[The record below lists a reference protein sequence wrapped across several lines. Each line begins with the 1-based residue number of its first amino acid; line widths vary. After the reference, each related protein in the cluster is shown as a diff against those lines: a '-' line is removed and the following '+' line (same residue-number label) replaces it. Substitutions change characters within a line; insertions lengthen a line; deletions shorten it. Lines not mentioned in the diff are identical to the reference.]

1 MICSKEKCVGCYS
14 CINICPMRCIQMQ
27 EDIYGNIYPVIDE
40 SKCIGCKLCEK
51 SCPANANIMESV
63 PKKCFAGWAIND
75 LDRKTSS
82 SGGVA
87 SVITEYIVKN
97 KGVVYG
103 AVIDPKKLTVEHRR
117 IDTEQEISKLKK
129 SKYVHSYIK
138 DCYRQAEEDLN
149 NGKKVLFTGT
159 PCQIGGLKAFLKK
172 DYNNLYTI
180 DIICHGVPNQKYL
193 LEYVKSFGEIEDF
206 DDYSFRDNSE
216 YTFTLYNR
224 GEVKKK
230 IYYRESEYIMGF
242 LTNLIQRENCFSC
255 KYAKVERVSDIT
267 LGDFWGIG
275 KKEKFS
281 YDTKNGVSVVL
292 VNSSK
297 GENLLNE
304 CEERLFLEQ
313 RQVVEAIDG
322 NTQLR
327 TTIERNNKMERFLKE
342 YSKLGLKRTINKL
355 LYKDFLKYKIRK
367 KVRGY

>member
-1 MICSKEKCVGCYS
+1 M
-14 CINICPMRCIQMQ
+14 
-27 EDIYGNIYPVIDE
+27 
-40 SKCIGCKLCEK
+40 
-51 SCPANANIMESV
+51 
-63 PKKCFAGWAIND
+63 
-75 LDRKTSS
+75 
-82 SGGVA
+82 
-87 SVITEYIVKN
+87 
-97 KGVVYG
+97 
-103 AVIDPKKLTVEHRR
+103 
-117 IDTEQEISKLKK
+117 
-129 SKYVHSYIK
+129 
-138 DCYRQAEEDLN
+138 N

-193 LEYVKSFGEIEDF
+193 LEYIKSFGEIEDF